1 MQLYNT
7 LSAEE
12 RAIMID
18 DAGKQRLTLSF
29 YAYAKIQ
36 DPKKFRD
43 DLFIAWNALDALGR
57 IYVANEGI
65 NAQMSIPAE
74 NLEAFRETLEVYEFM
89 RGIRLNEA
97 VEHDD
102 HSFLKLTI
110 KVRHKIV
117 ADGLNDETFDVTD
130 IGVHL
135 KAKEFNEILDD
146 PNTIVVDFRNHYESE
161 VGHFKGAITPD
172 VETFRE
178 SLPII
183 NEQLQNHK
191 EDKNLVMYCT
201 GGIRCEKASAYFKH
215 QGFKNVY
222 QLEGGI
228 INYKKQLEEEGLE
241 SKFIGKNFVFD
252 NRLGERITDDI
263 ISQCHQCGKPCDNHT
278 NCENDGCH
286 LLFIQCDE
294 CKAAMENCCSTECL
308 DIINLPLVDQVRLRT
323 GKQVGN
329 KVFRKGKSENLKFK
343 HSGELPNAA
352 LAAADTRGEAE
363 RSGAKPS
370 DIRQKIKVKK
380 VLLGKAEHY
389 YVKAQV
395 GLFTIEN
402 HELNRG
408 DKILISGPT
417 TGNQEL
423 VLDKIIVEGAEI
435 ETAKIGDKVTF
446 EVPFRIRL
454 SDKVYKILE

>member
-12 RAIMID
+12 RAELID
-18 DAGKQRLTLSF
+18 QAGKQRLTLSF
-29 YAYAKIQ
+29 YAYAKIE

-43 DLFIAWNALDALGR
+43 DLFLAWNALDALGR
-57 IYVANEGI
+57 IYVAHEGI
-65 NAQMSIPAE
+65 NAQMNVPAE
-74 NLEAFRETLEVYEFM
+74 NFEAFRETLEVYEFM
-89 RGIRLNEA
+89 KGIRLNVA
-97 VEHDD
+97 VEQDD
-102 HSFLKLTI
+102 HAFLKLTI

-117 ADGLNDETFDVTD
+117 ADGLNDDTFDVTNK
-130 IGVHL
+130 GVHL

-183 NEQLQNHK
+183 NDQLQGHK

-215 QGFKNVY
+215 QGFKNVF

-228 INYKKQLEEEGLE
+228 INYAKQIEEEGLE

-263 ISQCHQCGKPCDNHT
+263 VSQCHQCGKPCDNHT
-278 NCENDGCH
+278 NCANDGCH
-286 LLFIQCDE
+286 LLFIQCDD
-294 CKAAMENCCSTECL
+294 CKDAMENCCSVECHET
-308 DIINLPLVDQVRLRT
+308 IHLPWEEQLKLRK

-329 KVFRKGKSENLKFK
+329 KVFRKGKSESLKFK
-343 HSGELPNAA
+343 HSGELTDVA
-352 LAAADTRGEAE
+352 LATAPKT
-363 RSGAKPS
+363 K

-380 VLLGKAEHY
+380 VLVGKAEHY

-402 HELNRG
+402 QELNLG

-423 VLDKIIVEGAEI
+423 VLDKMFVNGYEG
-435 ETAKIGDKVTF
+435 TQAKLGDKLTF
-446 EVPFRIRL
+446 AVPFRVRL
-454 SDKVYKILE
+454 SDKIYKILD